1 MHGKNTWMRHYKNTA
16 MTIHLNNFP
25 QLRLIAWNMRDD
37 DLVEEQE
44 AFALYERNW
53 RFVDQSLLL
62 EHECALIE
70 RLRAE
75 FGAGLMNV

>member
-16 MTIHLNNFP
+16 MAIHLNNVP
-25 QLRLIAWNMRDD
+25 QLRLIAWNLRDD

-62 EHECALIE
+62 EHERALIK
-70 RLRAE
+70 RLRDE

>member
-1 MHGKNTWMRHYKNTA
+1 MQRHKITA

-25 QLRLIAWNMRDD
+25 QLRLIAWNLRDAD
-37 DLVEEQE
+37 TVEGPQ

-53 RFVDQSLLL
+53 RFVDHAQLLH
-62 EHECALIE
+62 HERELIDNLC
-70 RLRAE
+70 RE